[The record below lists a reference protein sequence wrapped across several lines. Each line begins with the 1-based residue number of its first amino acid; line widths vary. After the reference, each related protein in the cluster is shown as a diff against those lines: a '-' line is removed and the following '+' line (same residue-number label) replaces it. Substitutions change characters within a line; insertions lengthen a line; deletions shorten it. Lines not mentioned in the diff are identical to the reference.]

1 MSASLLAVGAAST
14 VEAAP
19 GDLPIIDPHQHL
31 WDFARFRPPWLN
43 GVPALNKSH
52 TMQDYLKAAEG
63 LNVVKTVY
71 MEVDVDPRQQL
82 EEAEYVIKISDSEKT
97 PMVGGVISGRPASPD
112 FEAYVRRFQGS
123 PYIKG
128 VRQVIH
134 VPETPAGYCLQP
146 NFVRSI
152 RLLGDLG
159 LSFDLCMRHAE
170 LRDGIRLVDL
180 CPGTRF
186 VLDHCGNPDI
196 RSSDNTQWKKDMLEF
211 ARRKNVVGKVSG
223 IIAQC
228 QPGMDKNK
236 SVEPFVRHTIEAFGW
251 DRVMFASDWPVCTLG
266 ATYKEWVEAAKYAV
280 RDAKLEDQK
289 KLFHDNAKRF
299 YRI

>member
-1 MSASLLAVGAAST
+1 MAAGVTTGAGAV
-14 VEAAP
+14 
-19 GDLPIIDPHQHL
+19 DQIPIIDPHQHL
-31 WDFARFRPPWLN
+31 WDFARFRPPWLKD
-43 GVPALNKSH
+43 VPALNKSH
-52 TMQDYLKAAEG
+52 TMADYLKAAEG

-82 EEAEYVIKISDSEKT
+82 EEAEYIIDTCDREKT
-97 PMVGGVISGRPASPD
+97 PMVAGVVSGRPASPD
-112 FEAYVRRFQGS
+112 FEKYARRFQGH
-123 PYIKG
+123 PYILG

-134 VPETPAGYCLQP
+134 VPDTPQGYCLQP

-152 RLLGDLG
+152 RLLGELG

-170 LRDGIRLVDL
+170 LRDGMKLADL

-186 VLDHCGNPDI
+186 VLDHCGNPNI
-196 RSSDNTQWKKDMLEF
+196 LSSDSKQWKSDMVEF
-211 ARRKNVVGKVSG
+211 AKRDNVICKVSG
-223 IIAQC
+223 IVAQV

-236 SVEPFVRHTIEAFGW
+236 AVEPFVRHTIEAFGW
-251 DRVMFASDWPVCTLG
+251 KRVMFASDWPVCTLG

-280 RDAKLEDQK
+280 RDAKREEQM